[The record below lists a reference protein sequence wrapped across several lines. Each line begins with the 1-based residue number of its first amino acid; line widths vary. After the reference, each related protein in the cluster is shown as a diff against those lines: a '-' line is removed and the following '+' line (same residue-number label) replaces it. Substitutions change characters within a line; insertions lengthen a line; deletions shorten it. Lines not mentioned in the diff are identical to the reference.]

1 MFNATHIAC
10 SQASPGRR
18 GDHRVERIVFFQPR
32 TLAGDNYLNS
42 NREEQRWAPWA
53 ALLLSPTILRTGL
66 SVALIDARVSSS
78 TWTEDVASLTAS
90 DLLAVSVMTGHAIR
104 DAVQASRI
112 AHERGS
118 RVIWG
123 GPHVTLFPEKTLR
136 QAPVDAVLPGFGYA
150 PMSQLMAFLQK
161 GEWPDNHIGGVFVD
175 EDSSWPGIAAGR
187 QAYGTIGGALDP
199 PDLDLIGDWQHY
211 LNADVA
217 IADRTVNFITSEGC
231 ERRCTYCSEPRTS
244 GMRWLA
250 RDVERSVAVAKD
262 LITRSGA
269 NGLKLHDPNFFHDMP
284 RALAFA
290 RQFSRN
296 VGVPWAATMHPADLA
311 AVPGDVLD
319 ELAQLG
325 LARVLVGLESPD
337 PKLVRLAGKE
347 YDPITIPQL
356 VSKLAHARIRG
367 MFTFIVGWPDAADDH
382 YSRTIECAFS
392 IRKAWEEH
400 QAKIHFLEPWPGT
413 PIFNLLVKRGVQHPA
428 TLTEW
433 ADIDY
438 YQARYAAI
446 HNQTKVR
453 EVRAANKE
461 LSPYVDA

>member
-1 MFNATHIAC
+1 MFNAAHVAC
-10 SQASPGRR
+10 SQASPGRQ
-18 GDHRVERIVFFQPR
+18 DDVSVKRIVFLQPR
-32 TLAGDNYLNS
+32 TLASDNYLNS

-53 ALLLSPTILRTGL
+53 ALLLCPTVLRAGM
-66 SVALIDARVSSS
+66 SVALIDARVNPS
-78 TWTEDVASLTAS
+78 TWSKDVAELTVS
-90 DLLAVSVMTGHAIR
+90 DVLAVSVMTGHAIR
-104 DAVQASRI
+104 DAVQASEVAR
-112 AHERGS
+112 ERGS
-118 RVIWG
+118 KIIWG
-123 GPHVTLFPEKTLR
+123 GPHVTLFPQQTLR
-136 QAPVDAVLPGFGYA
+136 QAPVDAVLPGFGYEPLA
-150 PMSQLMAFLQK
+150 ELMAFLK
-161 GEWPDNHIGGVFVD
+161 RGRWPGAHSSGVFVRND
-175 EDSSWPGIAAGR
+175 ATWPAMTTGR
-187 QAYGTIGGALDP
+187 QGNRVFGDSLDEP
-199 PDLDLIGDWQHY
+199 HLDLVEDWQPY

-244 GMRWLA
+244 GMRWLT
-250 RDVERSVAVAKD
+250 RDIERSVAVAKD

-311 AVPGDVLD
+311 AVPRDVLD

-325 LARVLVGLESPD
+325 LARVLVGLESPN

-347 YDPITIPQL
+347 YDPATIPQL
-356 VSKLAHARIRG
+356 VSKLAHVRIRG
-367 MFTFIVGWPDAADDH
+367 MFTFIVGWPNATEDH
-382 YSRTIECAFS
+382 YSQTIECAFN
-392 IRKAWEEH
+392 IREIWEDH

-413 PIFNLLVKRGVQHPA
+413 PIFNLLVRRGFQHPA
-428 TLTEW
+428 TLSEW

-446 HNQTKVR
+446 HDQSKVR

>member
-1 MFNATHIAC
+1 MSNARH
-10 SQASPGRR
+10 GRCGQKSLGQR
-18 GDHRVERIVFFQPR
+18 GDRSVERIVFLQPR

-53 ALLLSPTILRTGL
+53 ALLLSPTVLRAGY
-66 SVALIDARVSSS
+66 SVALIDARVSAS
-78 TWTEDVASLTAS
+78 TWLKQVEELAAS

-104 DAVQASRI
+104 DAVQASQI
-112 AHERGS
+112 ARERGS

-123 GPHVTLFPEKTLR
+123 GPHVTLFPQQTLR
-136 QAPVDAVLPGFGYA
+136 QAPVDAVLPGFGYG
-150 PMSQLMAFLQK
+150 PLTELMVFLEK
-161 GEWPDNHIGGVFVD
+161 GEWPSAHTGGVFVHTD
-175 EDSSWPGIAAGR
+175 PSWPRMIPVPRGKRLAGD
-187 QAYGTIGGALDP
+187 ALDAP
-199 PDLDLIGDWQHY
+199 ALDLVGDWRPY
-211 LNADVA
+211 LNADIA

-244 GMRWLA
+244 GMRWLT
-250 RDVERSVAVAKD
+250 RDVQNSVAVAKE

-290 RQFSRN
+290 HRFSKA
-296 VGVPWAATMHPADLA
+296 VGLPWAATMHPADLA
-311 AVPGDVLD
+311 AVAGSVLD

-337 PKLVRLAGKE
+337 PKLVKLAAKE
-347 YDPITIPQL
+347 YDPATIPQL
-356 VSKLAHARIRG
+356 VSKLANARIRG
-367 MFTFIVGWPDAADDH
+367 MFTFIVGWPDAPVDH
-382 YSRTIECAFS
+382 YSRTIDCAFS
-392 IRKAWEEH
+392 IRKIWDEH
-400 QAKIHFLEPWPGT
+400 QAKLHFLEPWPGT
-413 PIFNLLVKRGVQHPA
+413 PIFNLMVRRGFQHPA
-428 TLTEW
+428 TLSQW

-446 HNQTKVR
+446 HDQTKVR
-453 EVRAANKE
+453 EVRAANSA